1 MYKVMLIDDDVLMLK
16 FLRQL
21 IDWEKFGLRICADA
35 YSSVKALDKFKQE
48 KPDIVVSDIG
58 LPQLNGLQLADQF
71 KRLKP
76 DVRIIFLTCY
86 EDFHYLKQA
95 LHMNADDY
103 LLKDQLTAPQLEDT
117 LRKSM
122 KAIEDHIGF
131 DAQSA
136 YREDFKRN
144 LDVLKSS
151 FFDQL
156 LKGSGDEGTL
166 RGYAERL
173 GMRWDY
179 PLFKLSI
186 GNIVYSSLIPRY
198 PCKDVEVLRYSVYNI
213 ASELSDRQEGI
224 DVFHHKGG
232 LAVLFNFRSSATTRP
247 QEYLEG
253 YLGEVRRACMEYLK
267 IDLRFMHSPDASML
281 GAIRDV
287 YKRMLRNKYQDFY
300 SAPTHVGWNSKAD
313 VYHPAGHMFD
323 AAKKELIKSVQEA
336 NDASL
341 NQSLG
346 QMQAIAREHRINPP
360 EWIQSCVDTVRF
372 LELKFA
378 NKTTDEAFYSI
389 LESTLSSNDL
399 LSVMKWKLSELIGE
413 AHAPVE
419 TGMQEAK
426 LRTIDEYLI
435 SNLSENVGSL
445 DMALHLGLNASYFS
459 RYFKRLTGEN
469 FTDYVH
475 KFKMGIAAKMLENT
489 DDMVESVAMKLGY
502 YERSY
507 FSKIFKKYAGMTP
520 SELRNKGK

>member
-21 IDWEKFGLRICADA
+21 IDWEKLGLRICADA

-48 KPDIVVSDIG
+48 MPDIVVSDIG
-58 LPQLNGLQLADQF
+58 LPQMNGLQLADQF
-71 KRLKP
+71 KSLKP

-103 LLKDQLTAPQLEDT
+103 LLKDQLIAAQLEDT
-117 LRKSM
+117 LKRSM

-144 LDVLKSS
+144 LDVLKTS

-156 LKGSGDEGTL
+156 IKGSSDEHSL
-166 RGYAERL
+166 LGYAERL
-173 GMRWDY
+173 GMRWHY

-213 ASELSDRQEGI
+213 ASELSERYEGI
-224 DVFHHKGG
+224 DVFHHKGA
-232 LAVLFNFRSSATTRP
+232 LAVLLNFRSSVTAKP
-247 QEYLEG
+247 QEYSEA
-253 YLGEVRRACMEYLK
+253 YIREVKRACMEFLK
-267 IDLRFMHSPDASML
+267 IDLRFIHSSDAPML

-287 YKRMLRNKYQDFY
+287 YKRMLRNKHHAFY
-300 SAPTHVGWNSKAD
+300 SDPSQVEWNSKQY
-313 VYHPAGHMFD
+313 VYHPAGHLFD
-323 AAKKELIKSVQEA
+323 AVKKELIKSVQEG
-336 NDASL
+336 NEASL
-341 NQSLG
+341 HRSLL
-346 QMQAIAREHRINPP
+346 QMHEIAREQRINPQ
-360 EWIQSCVDTVRF
+360 EWIQSCVDTMRF

-378 NKTTDEAFYSI
+378 MKTTDEAFYHV

-399 LSVMKWKLSELIGE
+399 LSVMKWKLAELIGE
-413 AHAPVE
+413 VHAPVE

-426 LRTIDEYLI
+426 LRSIDQYI
-435 SNLSENVGSL
+435 IGNLSENVGSL
-445 DMALHLGLNASYFS
+445 DMAQHLGLNASYFS
-459 RYFKRLTGEN
+459 RYFKRMTGEN

-507 FSKIFKKYAGMTP
+507 FSKIFKKYTGVTP